1 MVSRWMT
8 AATLSVSRR
17 KLREAIAA
25 QISVAI
31 GIPLEAEIN
40 KAMSEIS
47 GQKLDVIVYPEERN
61 PSRLAFSF
69 ITVVA

>member
-40 KAMSEIS
+40 KAMSEIKWAETGCNS
-47 GQKLDVIVYPEERN
+47 LPGRKEP
-61 PSRLAFSF
+61 
-69 ITVVA
+69 